1 MYFTLDIK
9 CDNIYPKGDI
19 MNKERKKIVVNDKNF
34 NYYVYSP
41 EEYIENLPVILFL
54 HGIGERGDNLNDI
67 EAYALPK
74 YMNLMNIP
82 FIVIAPQCFDTN
94 FWDYH
99 LRDVEKIL
107 NLEQKNYNYDMSNI
121 FLCGYSMGA
130 FGVWNYLMQ
139 RPDLF
144 KGIVSVSGGVML
156 PISDT
161 LNLVKDKPILMYHG
175 EDDDVV
181 DVNESVSAYGKL
193 RKLNANDIEL
203 RIVYN
208 SNHFITDQVFSDS
221 YLYEWLKSKVK
232 KRTK

>member
-1 MYFTLDIK
+1 MKKDNKHLMVDGKEFKYF
-9 CDNIYPKGDI
+9 
-19 MNKERKKIVVNDKNF
+19 
-34 NYYVYSP
+34 VYSP
-41 EEYIENLPVILFL
+41 EELKDNMPAILFL
-54 HGIGERGDNLNDI
+54 HGIGERGDNLSDI
-67 EAYALPK
+67 EKYALPK

-99 LRDVEKIL
+99 LRDVEKIIS
-107 NLEQKNYNYDMSNI
+107 LEQTKYNFDMDNI

-130 FGVWNYLMQ
+130 FGAWNYAMQ

-144 KGIVSVSGGVML
+144 KGIISVSGGIML
-156 PISDT
+156 SITDT

-175 EDDDVV
+175 EDDDVI
-181 DVNESVSAYGKL
+181 DVNESISAYGKL
-193 RKLNANDIEL
+193 RKLGADDIEL

-221 YLYEWLKSKVK
+221 YLYGWLKSKVK